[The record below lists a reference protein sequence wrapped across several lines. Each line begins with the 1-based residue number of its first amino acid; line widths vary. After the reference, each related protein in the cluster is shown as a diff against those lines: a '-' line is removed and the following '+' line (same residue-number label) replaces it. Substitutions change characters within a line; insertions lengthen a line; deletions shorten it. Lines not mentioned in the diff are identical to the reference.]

1 MSKITTVYCEGV
13 AGSHDYD
20 IINKL
25 AADLTIRIEPIG
37 SKKGAGS
44 AIQVYEKLV
53 VRSDLYLF
61 FRDRD
66 FDEAV
71 PDTARLTKKGTY
83 TFFSHRTTIENYLFD
98 IPVFFSFV
106 ETNGMCEKYQL
117 RNQSDVKKLF
127 IKAAKNIKYYQASR
141 HTLGFL
147 RTDKTS
153 FNTTWTGGSGI
164 LPEVLED
171 ESCMTNGIAQI
182 LEAKVHTENWNE
194 VYFRYKYKEF
204 LEIFNEHF
212 FDNLTFLIWFQG
224 KDFATSL
231 KKELH
236 DFPLKSYYNYAKS
249 NFNFTLFPDLVEFH
263 DILRE
268 NQ

>member
-25 AADLTIRIEPIG
+25 ATDLTIRIEPIG

-44 AIQVYEKLV
+44 AIQVYERLV
-53 VRSDLYLF
+53 VKSDFYLF

-71 PDTARLTKKGTY
+71 PDTARLTKKGNY

-98 IPVFFSFV
+98 IPAFFSFV
-106 ETNGMCEKYQL
+106 EANGMSEKYQL
-117 RNQSDVKKLF
+117 RNHSDVKKLF

-153 FNTTWTGGSGI
+153 FNTTWTEGSGI

-171 ESCMTNGIAQI
+171 ETCMNNGIAKI
-182 LEAKVHTENWNE
+182 LEAKTYTEIWDRDS
-194 VYFRYKYKEF
+194 FRDKYKEF
-204 LEIFNEHF
+204 LGFFDDYF
-212 FDNLTFLIWFQG
+212 FDNLNFLIWFQG

-231 KKELH
+231 KKELI

-249 NFNFTLFPDLVEFH
+249 NFNFTKFPDLVEFH
-263 DILRE
+263 KILKD